1 MRILSRSRSTKSIV
15 QHWRNLPEGAEYLR
29 QRLSFSSEPSPQ
41 SSMTSHW
48 RFHFIQF
55 PLSHSKSAKPHL
67 TEKYFKFKKKMKLFI
82 NCDYWKPFL
91 RNNFDLSLSYLY
103 KQMNIL
109 YTLIFSIKLYML
121 ETHSFTILYSVKRHF
136 KILFQLFI
144 FKGSLSK
151 SDLIV
156 EKLRESLYFHNLYP
170 IK

>member
-1 MRILSRSRSTKSIV
+1 MRRILSSSRSTKSIV
-15 QHWRNLPEGAEYLR
+15 QHLR

-103 KQMNIL
+103 EQMNIL

-121 ETHSFTILYSVKRHF
+121 ETHSCTILYSVKRHF
-136 KILFQLFI
+136 KILFQI
-144 FKGSLSK
+144 Y
-151 SDLIV
+151 
-156 EKLRESLYFHNLYP
+156 ESLKDLFQSLVSSLKN
-170 IK
+170 